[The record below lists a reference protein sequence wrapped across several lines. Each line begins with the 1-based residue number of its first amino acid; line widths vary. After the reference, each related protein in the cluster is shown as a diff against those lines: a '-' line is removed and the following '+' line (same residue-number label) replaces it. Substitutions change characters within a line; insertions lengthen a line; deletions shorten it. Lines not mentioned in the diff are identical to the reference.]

1 MKNAATG
8 GNIRMKTWEKIAFAA
23 SLSALAAGMATLP
36 HFARGVGPAQRA
48 TAHTPTPA
56 LPTGVQPAD
65 RRVMNASFGRLP
77 MRFESNVGQTDAR
90 VKFLSRGPGS
100 TLFLTANEAVL
111 SLRANSAASKH
122 RAGHG
127 AENPSARRAVVR
139 MALVGASNNP
149 EVVGEDALPGRSN
162 YFIGNNSSKWHAG
175 VPGYARVIYRGV
187 YPGVDEVFRG
197 NHQQFEYD
205 FVVASGADP
214 ARIAMRIE
222 GASRITSQPDG
233 SLKLAADGG
242 ALRMD
247 APVIYQEFGSTRK
260 FVGGRYLVANG
271 KQIRFHVDAYDHT
284 RPLVI
289 DPTLIYSTFL
299 GGSEE
304 DQGLAGVVDSSGDFY
319 ATGFTVSTDFPLA
332 NALVSQNL
340 GAANGNSNL
349 FISELSAA
357 GNNLVFSTIWAVP
370 AVPSTAKAAT

>member
-1 MKNAATG
+1 MCSCWESMRMKNAATG

-149 EVVGEDALPGRSN
+149 EVVGEDALPGRQQLFHRQQFLQMARGRSRLC
-162 YFIGNNSSKWHAG
+162 SSHLPRRLSRRGRG
-175 VPGYARVIYRGV
+175 VPR
-187 YPGVDEVFRG
+187 
-197 NHQQFEYD
+197 Q
-205 FVVASGADP
+205 S
-214 ARIAMRIE
+214 
-222 GASRITSQPDG
+222 
-233 SLKLAADGG
+233 
-242 ALRMD
+242 
-247 APVIYQEFGSTRK
+247 ST
-260 FVGGRYLVANG
+260 V
-271 KQIRFHVDAYDHT
+271 
-284 RPLVI
+284 
-289 DPTLIYSTFL
+289 
-299 GGSEE
+299 
-304 DQGLAGVVDSSGDFY
+304 
-319 ATGFTVSTDFPLA
+319 
-332 NALVSQNL
+332 
-340 GAANGNSNL
+340 
-349 FISELSAA
+349 
-357 GNNLVFSTIWAVP
+357 
-370 AVPSTAKAAT
+370 